1 LRKGTD
7 ILNSVIGKELQD
19 GKIQS
24 FFLNGELI
32 DQINSTYLKFDKWI
46 RIVTTDD
53 MTKVY
58 EIRDIEK
65 QQYSDLEDGM
75 EFPIE
80 RIEKHYAEFKKYAG
94 KRLLD
99 WKELVRKESD
109 PKFDQMSVGIKLIFE
124 NDLTFIIHNIDY
136 PTDLNEFI
144 FNGQIPEY
152 STEK

>member
-1 LRKGTD
+1 M
-7 ILNSVIGKELQD
+7 IGKELQD

-24 FFLNGELI
+24 FLLNGELI
-32 DQINSTYLKFDKWI
+32 GQINSTYLKFDKWI

-58 EIRDIEK
+58 EIQDIRTEI
-65 QQYSDLEDGM
+65 YYDLESGM

-80 RIEKHYAEFKKYAG
+80 RIEKHYPEFDKYLGKKI
-94 KRLLD
+94 LD

-124 NDLTFIIHNIDY
+124 NNLTFIIHNIDY

-152 STEK
+152 SKEK

>member
-1 LRKGTD
+1 
-7 ILNSVIGKELQD
+7 
-19 GKIQS
+19 
-24 FFLNGELI
+24 
-32 DQINSTYLKFDKWI
+32 
-46 RIVTTDD
+46 

-58 EIRDIEK
+58 EIQDLEK
-65 QQYSDLEDGM
+65 ELYSDLEDGY

-80 RIEKHYAEFKKYAG
+80 RIEKQYSEFKKYTG

-109 PKFDQMSVGIKLIFE
+109 PEFDEMSVGIKLIFE

-136 PTDLNEFI
+136 PYDLNEFI

>member
-1 LRKGTD
+1 MKKGTE
-7 ILNSVIGKELQD
+7 ILNSVIGKELRE
-19 GKIQS
+19 GKMQS
-24 FFLNGELI
+24 FFVDGKLI
-32 DQINSTYLKFDKWI
+32 DRINSTYLKFDKWI

-58 EIRDIEK
+58 EIKDLEK
-65 QQYSDLEDGM
+65 ELYSDLKNGY

-80 RIEKHYAEFKKYAG
+80 RIEKHYSEFEKYSGKK
-94 KRLLD
+94 LLD
-99 WKELVRKESD
+99 WKELVRKDSES
-109 PKFDQMSVGIKLIFE
+109 MSLGIKLIFD

-144 FNGQIPEY
+144 FNDQKPEY